1 VTADVRPLPT
11 ADGPDRAGE
20 EPPIVNPAVTPAV
33 LLGGD
38 EGGWALL
45 AVPILICLALTVF
58 MLMS

>member
-11 ADGPDRAGE
+11 AGDPDRAGE
-20 EPPIVNPAVTPAV
+20 EPPLVTPAVTPAV

-38 EGGWALL
+38 EGGWGLL
-45 AVPILICLALTVF
+45 AVPVLICLALTIF